1 MSEPE
6 HSQYAVYAEE
16 AAIPGHQRAWVWG
29 VAALAILLC
38 GLVAGW
44 LFGGG
49 ASGVAG
55 SDARS
60 AARSVDGDGSLAR
73 QETVNGQLRERIAR
87 LERALAGD
95 ACGPAALEAL
105 TGTAEKP

>member
-1 MSEPE
+1 MSERE
-6 HSQYAVYAEE
+6 HPQFTIYPEE
-16 AAIPGHQRAWVWG
+16 AAIPGYQRAWVWG

-38 GLVAGW
+38 GLAAGW

-49 ASGVAG
+49 EQRAAA
-55 SDARS
+55 DPPS
-60 AARSVDGDGSLAR
+60 AARVADGDASRVR
-73 QETVNGQLRERIAR
+73 QETINGQLRERIAR

-105 TGTAEKP
+105 TASAGKP

>member
-6 HSQYAVYAEE
+6 HSQYAIYAEE
-16 AAIPGHQRAWVWG
+16 AAIPGYQRAWVWG

-44 LFGGG
+44 LFGAGG
-49 ASGVAG
+49 NPVAG
-55 SDARS
+55 DLRAVARP
-60 AARSVDGDGSLAR
+60 VDGDGLLAR
-73 QETVNGQLRERIAR
+73 QEAVNGLLRERIAR

-95 ACGPAALEAL
+95 ACGAAALEAL
-105 TGTAEKP
+105 AETTEKP